1 MEASSLSAGNALAD
15 SLQSYIRNE
24 DAWRLPVPASAAP
37 SADPAGVDSRLAQD
51 ASAASA
57 ARLSL
62 SRWSLAG
69 IGGGAGSTELSATTP
84 EGSYTLGVN
93 LRSTDITFLHDGRL
107 MFEGR
112 VMPGMF
118 QVTGPGHSARAVFHA
133 ACDVLHLFV
142 PQTVL
147 DACHREVSG
156 NDHGSG
162 VLIDDPLIT
171 HDPCIERLGQAL
183 LLADEAFT
191 AFGQMYVD
199 SINLALVSRL
209 LELRSRARRDGGHP
223 EMRKSALP
231 KWRLKRAVDYI
242 DAHLAEAIGL
252 EDVAGAAGLTRMHFA
267 AQFRAATGLRPH
279 EYLLRRRIECAQQLL
294 VDDEYSLLDA
304 AQLAGFRS
312 QAHFTTVFKRIVGA
326 TPKRWRDTQY
336 AGA

>member
-1 MEASSLSAGNALAD
+1 MEASSEASSLPAGGSLAD

-24 DAWRLPVPASAAP
+24 DAWRLPATA
-37 SADPAGVDSRLAQD
+37 D
-51 ASAASA
+51 ASSA
-57 ARLSL
+57 LSAHLAL
-62 SRWSLAG
+62 SRWAVAG
-69 IGGGAGSTELSATTP
+69 IGAGLPAQELSATTP
-84 EGSYTLGVN
+84 ADSFTVGVN

-107 MFEGR
+107 TFEGR

-118 QVTGPGHSARAVFHA
+118 QVTSPGHSARAVFHS
-133 ACDVLHLFV
+133 ACDVLHLYV
-142 PQTVL
+142 PQAVL
-147 DACHREVSG
+147 DACHREASG
-156 NDHGSG
+156 NESG
-162 VLIDDPLIT
+162 VSVLIDDPAVS

-191 AFGQMYVD
+191 SFGQMYVD

-209 LELRSRARRDGGHP
+209 LELRMRSPTGGQP
-223 EMRKSALP
+223 GQPKMRKSALP
-231 KWRLKRAVDYI
+231 KWRLKRAVEYI

-252 EDVAGAAGLTRMHFA
+252 EDVASAAGLTRMHFA

-294 VDDEYSLLDA
+294 ADEEYSLLDA

-312 QAHFTTVFKRIVGA
+312 QAHFTTVFKRMVGS
-326 TPKRWRDTQY
+326 TPKRWRDTQH